1 MRVQV
6 RVENESQEK
15 ARDEDEEDRKIAVR
29 EQMAAKEGVAAA
41 CTACGLGVEKVH
53 SGHYQHQR
61 DGFDQSVQ
69 PVSRSIIRK
78 VSFER
83 NNGNQSRREGKQVEI
98 QSLHGESLGSS
109 FLSDLD
115 QKNQESEHAHDGAQR
130 QQERKVTVA
139 EDVIDDQGRH
149 YEKEP

>member
-1 MRVQV
+1 MY
-6 RVENESQEK
+6 STC
-15 ARDEDEEDRKIAVR
+15 AY
-29 EQMAAKEGVAAA
+29 
-41 CTACGLGVEKVH
+41 LGVEKVH